1 MPLPYYTLKSFIE
14 MSRLAKIEKRKE
26 KIRNIIE
33 KLER

>member
-1 MPLPYYTLKSFIE
+1 MPLPYYRMKSFIK
-14 MSRLAKIEKRKE
+14 MSRLEKIRKRKE